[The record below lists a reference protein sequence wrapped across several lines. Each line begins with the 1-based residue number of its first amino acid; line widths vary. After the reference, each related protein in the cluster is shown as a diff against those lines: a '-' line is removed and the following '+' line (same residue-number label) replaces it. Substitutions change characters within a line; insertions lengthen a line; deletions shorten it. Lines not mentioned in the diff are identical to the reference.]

1 MIDTDKWREIFLT
14 LAQHKLR
21 TGLTAFGVFWGI
33 FMLTILLGAGKGLE
47 NGAMDGFPSVTNS
60 VFIWSANPTQMAFNG
75 LDVGRRI
82 TLKAEDVSLIE
93 ENVPSVGFI
102 RGQNSIG
109 IYGGTPP
116 YTVHGDKNGTFF
128 VQGSHEGMA
137 PMHSVEV
144 VDGRYLNALDTD
156 QRRKVA
162 VIGARVKEQLFDP
175 GEPVVGAD
183 LRIAGINFLV
193 VGTFKSL
200 SSGNNTAEEE
210 RIYIPNDTLRYA
222 FNQVGW
228 LGSFAI
234 VPAEGVDASVTEQAV
249 KDYLHELKSIHPD
262 DAGVLGSFNLQREYD
277 KVQGLFTGIE
287 VFSWVVAIGTIMAG
301 AFGVGNIM
309 LIVVKERT
317 REIGVRKAL
326 GATPSSIVIMVVQ
339 EAVFIT
345 AVAGYFGL
353 VAGVLLL
360 EAVGAGLQAAGG
372 ASMFSRPQVDM
383 ATALWAVAILI
394 FSGFLASLLPAAK
407 AAGVNPIVALQDE

>member
-47 NGAMDGFPSVTNS
+47 NGAMEGFPSVTNS
-60 VFIWSANPTQMAFNG
+60 VFIWSANPTQMAYDG

-82 TLKAEDVSLIE
+82 TLKAEDVDLIE

-128 VQGSHEGMA
+128 VQGSYEGMA
-137 PMHSVEV
+137 PMHSIEV
-144 VDGRYLNALDTD
+144 VEGRYLNALDTD

-162 VIGARVKEQLFDP
+162 VLGAGVKEQLFDP
-175 GEPVVGAD
+175 GEPVVGAN

-210 RIYIPNDTLRYA
+210 RIYIPNNTLRYA

-228 LGSFAI
+228 LGNFAI
-234 VPAEGVDASVTEQAV
+234 VPTEGVDASVTEQAV
-249 KDYLHELKSIHPD
+249 KDYLHELKGIHPD
-262 DAGVLGSFNLQREYD
+262 DAGVLGSFNLQQEYD

-326 GATPSSIVIMVVQ
+326 GATPSSIVAMVVQ
-339 EAVFIT
+339 EAILIT
-345 AVAGYFGL
+345 AVAGYMGL

-360 EAVGAGLQAAGG
+360 EAVGAALPASGG
-372 ASMFSRPQVDM
+372 PSMFARPQVDLG
-383 ATALWAVAILI
+383 TALWAVAILI
-394 FSGFLASLLPAAK
+394 LSGFLASLLPAAK

>member
-60 VFIWSANPTQMAFNG
+60 VFIWSANPTQMPYKG
-75 LDVGRRI
+75 LDQGRRI
-82 TLKAEDVSLIE
+82 ILKAEDVELIE

-144 VDGRYLNALDTD
+144 LEGRYLNALDTE

-200 SSGNNTAEEE
+200 SSGNNTADEE

-234 VPAEGVDASVTEQAV
+234 VPAEGVDASVTEREV
-249 KDYLHELKSIHPD
+249 KNYLHELKSIHPD
-262 DAGVLGSFNLQREYD
+262 DAGVLGSFNLQQEYD

-287 VFSWVVAIGTIMAG
+287 VFSWVVAVGTIMAG

-326 GATPSSIVIMVVQ
+326 GATPASIVTMVVQ
-339 EAVFIT
+339 EAILIT
-345 AVAGYFGL
+345 AVAGYLGL

-360 EAVGAGLQAAGG
+360 EAVGAGLQASGG
-372 ASMFSRPQVDM
+372 TSMFARPQVDM

-394 FSGFLASLLPAAK
+394 LSGFLASLLPAAK